1 MVVKGE
7 LLFVGLA
14 ELDERPDLAQPQAD
28 ARRRHFYV
36 HKLEHLLTKS
46 QYMF

>member
-36 HKLEHLLTKS
+36 HKSEHYLKKPPF
-46 QYMF
+46 MF